1 MPRPQRVKCNTWN
14 DVTLHQKIKQYKDGI
29 APSDEFIQ
37 HFVKS
42 VSLFNTENASKHMH
56 AERQHGA
63 LTGLLLFA

>member
-1 MPRPQRVKCNTWN
+1 MALPPLPKSNIWN

-29 APSDEFIQ
+29 APNDKSIQ
-37 HFVKS
+37 NFVKS

-63 LTGLLLFA
+63 LIGIFFFA